1 MSKRAQKDATFRNQ
15 SVFMH
20 PKRKTLNTYTAN
32 GRTAQRNQLLYNKY
46 NETLKFAKDLLD
58 SPGPHLHNAINIQ
71 LINANYR
78 QVWSFGFKI
87 QRVGCAE
94 MF

>member
-20 PKRKTLNTYTAN
+20 PKRKTLNKYTAN

-58 SPGPHLHNAINIQ
+58 SPGPHLHNA
-71 LINANYR
+71 
-78 QVWSFGFKI
+78 
-87 QRVGCAE
+87 
-94 MF
+94 MFEETLCPTVHSLKLLCFLRF